1 MRLILRWVLLGPAL
15 IVAAVLGSPLM
26 DTGSAAD
33 ASDWQA
39 VTGHEWRVQ
48 ELDDRPVLQ
57 GTAIT
62 IVFDRAGGVSG
73 NAGTNRYMGAYERT
87 GSDRLAVSDL
97 GATKMYLDL
106 PPGRMQQETTYLDL
120 LQSVERFTL
129 EDDELTLWAEGE
141 RSILFRSAQ

>member
-1 MRLILRWVLLGPAL
+1 VRLILRLILLGPAL
-15 IVAAVLGSPLM
+15 MVGSVLG
-26 DTGSAAD
+26 TGSTAD

-39 VTGHEWRVQ
+39 VIGHEWRVQ
-48 ELDDRPVLQ
+48 ELDDQPVLES
-57 GTAIT
+57 TAIT
-62 IVFDRAGGVSG
+62 IVFDRAGRVSG
-73 NAGTNRYMGAYERT
+73 NAGTNRYMGSYTRA

-129 EDDELTLWAEGE
+129 EDDGLILWVEGE
-141 RSILFRSAQ
+141 RSILYRRAQ